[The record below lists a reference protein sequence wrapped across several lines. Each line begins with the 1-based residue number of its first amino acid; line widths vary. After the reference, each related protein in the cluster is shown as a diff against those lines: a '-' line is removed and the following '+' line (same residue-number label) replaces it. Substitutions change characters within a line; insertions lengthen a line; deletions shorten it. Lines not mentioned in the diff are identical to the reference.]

1 MKLRFTGEWPP
12 PDLWKEYP
20 NWEPALEEE
29 GEPGQDETTLRPGE
43 EQRFVIGFG
52 FTAGE
57 VEQANG
63 QRLPALLSVC
73 GEVDG
78 VTAFTSE
85 KGGWSIQRLGRPA
98 RWVCTIEDWLPEA
111 ERSPSVSL
119 EDPSVFP
126 LRVRSLLPA
135 RETGKALEFE
145 IRADGSIAAG

>member
-57 VEQANG
+57 VA
-63 QRLPALLSVC
+63 
-73 GEVDG
+73 
-78 VTAFTSE
+78 
-85 KGGWSIQRLGRPA
+85 
-98 RWVCTIEDWLPEA
+98 
-111 ERSPSVSL
+111 PSVSL

-135 RETGKALEFE
+135 RETGKALEFG